1 MQEGHIN
8 PYWSPKKK
16 QETVLPTP
24 ESWMESI
31 RSGDR
36 SALARAITLL
46 ENQQPAQRLLA
57 EKLLQMAVPYAGKA
71 LRIGLTGIPGA
82 GKSTLIEALG
92 LSFLSLGKKIAVLAV
107 DPSSQ
112 VSGGSILGDKTRM
125 EELSRHPEVFI
136 RPSPS
141 EGVLGGVAKATR
153 EAIYLCEAAG
163 YDLIL
168 VETVGVGQ
176 SEIAVKRMT
185 DLFLLVAIPGAG
197 DELQG
202 IKRGIMEMVDMVVVN
217 KAEGDRKPS
226 ASLAARQLKNAL
238 HLLPAHPYGLVPEV
252 LLVSALE
259 QTGIIE
265 LRDQLLAAEAQLQP
279 HLPQLRH
286 QQTLEWLKETLQHFW
301 EQAMYQAPEMQDLW
315 KKMNQEVARQTTTPF
330 EAAHLLWQAFI
341 ALQKQPEIKI

>member
-8 PYWSPKKK
+8 PYFSAKKK
-16 QETVLPTP
+16 QELPFSTP
-24 ESWMESI
+24 ESWMEAI
-31 RSGDR
+31 RNGDR
-36 SALARAITLL
+36 SALARAITTL
-46 ENQQPAQRLLA
+46 ENQQATQRNMA
-57 EKLLQMAVPYAGKA
+57 EKLLQLALPFAGNA

-92 LSFLSLGKKIAVLAV
+92 LSFLALGKKIAVLAV

-125 EELSRHPEVFI
+125 EQLSKHQEVFI

-185 DLFLLVAIPGAG
+185 DLFLLVAIPGTG

-202 IKRGIMEMVDMVVVN
+202 IKRGIMEMVDMVVIN
-217 KAEGDRKPS
+217 KAEGERKPA
-226 ASLAARQLKNAL
+226 ASIAARQMKNAL
-238 HLLPAHPYGLVPEV
+238 HLLPAHPYGLIPEV

-259 QTGIIE
+259 KTGITE
-265 LRDQLLAAEAQLQP
+265 LRDQLLEAEAQLQP
-279 HLPQLRH
+279 HLSQIRH

-301 EQAMYQAPEMQDLW
+301 EQAMYQSPDMQPLW
-315 KKMNQEVARQTTTPF
+315 KTLNQEVAQQTCTPF
-330 EAAHLLWQAFI
+330 DAAKQLWEQFI
-341 ALQKQPEIKI
+341 SLQQKPQEKL